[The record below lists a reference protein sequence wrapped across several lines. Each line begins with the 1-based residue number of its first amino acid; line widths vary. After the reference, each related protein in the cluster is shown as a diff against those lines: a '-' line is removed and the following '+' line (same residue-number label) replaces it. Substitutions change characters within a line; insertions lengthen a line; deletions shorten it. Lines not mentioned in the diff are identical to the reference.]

1 MPKDKTKTHA
11 ALLTAARREF
21 LTKGFEKAALN
32 VIAEQAGITP
42 AGFYRHFRSKDDLF
56 DALVRPVL
64 TELDDRCR
72 EDMALMDTADYDP
85 FDEEGL
91 FQWVDFFYEYFDEW
105 RLLIC
110 CSHGSRYEHFCDE
123 LVRMEHES
131 AMSLYPGLDVQ
142 KSRVIAE
149 LFIRMLVLP
158 IEEQMT
164 KPEAVEHVHFLR
176 ELLYPGWE
184 RVFHQIQP

>member
-11 ALLTAARREF
+11 ALPAAAKQEF
-21 LTKGFEKAALN
+21 LEKGFEKAALN

-184 RVFHQIQP
+184 RVFHQIQR